1 MLVVFIILASFSF
14 SLLIEC
20 LQTLLHIDHQDAI
33 HLPVPVMLLGI
44 SGLLLNLLCY
54 LMIGGY
60 SMQQSNFFL
69 VKDGEVVVNQVAA
82 SNCSLNKSFS
92 SIAEKT
98 SNEKRVTSGNEFI
111 NKRQGFTEIFR
122 DISSTIFFMLCSVIV
137 YFAEDD
143 HTGKF
148 IDPIL
153 AIFSCILL
161 LTLSYPYSEYTILLY
176 IFYVL

>member
-20 LQTLLHIDHQDAI
+20 VQTLLHIDHQDAI
-33 HLPVPVMLLGI
+33 HLPVPVILLGVC
-44 SGLLLNLLCY
+44 GLLLNLLCY
-54 LMIGGY
+54 LLIGGY

-69 VKDGEVVVNQVAA
+69 VNKDGEIVVNQVAA

-98 SNEKRVTSGNEFI
+98 MNEKPPTSGNEFI
-111 NKRQGFTEIFR
+111 NKRQGFIENFR
-122 DISSTIFFMLCSVIV
+122 DVSSTIFVLLCSVIV
-137 YFAEDD
+137 YYAEDD

-161 LTLSYPYSEYTILLY
+161 LTMSYPYSEFL
-176 IFYVL
+176 